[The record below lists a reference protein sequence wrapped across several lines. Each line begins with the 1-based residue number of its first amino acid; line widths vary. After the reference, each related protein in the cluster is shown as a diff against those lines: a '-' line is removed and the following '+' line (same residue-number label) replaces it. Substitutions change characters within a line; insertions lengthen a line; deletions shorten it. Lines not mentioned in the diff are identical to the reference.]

1 MTAVGSGAG
10 GPKHVIELAQHTFVF
25 IGGLHRS
32 GTTLLARC
40 LAEHPQIS
48 GFSGTG
54 AREDEGQHL
63 QTVYKAGRAHGGPGR
78 FGFDPEAH
86 LTERSELVSDGSRD
100 RLLEQWG
107 PHWDASRPILVEKSP
122 PNLIRTRFLQAL
134 FPDARFVAL
143 IRHPVAVAGAT
154 RQFGR
159 ARRLWRR
166 MSYSSLIEHW
176 LHCHELLLED
186 APHLDRLLVM
196 RYEEFVADPDERL
209 ADVHRFLDLEPR
221 PSGLEVRREIN
232 DAYFRRWALARR
244 GPRTSADVEHA
255 IETMEERVGRF
266 GYSLAQP
273 VLLTPLREVG

>member
-1 MTAVGSGAG
+1 ML
-10 GPKHVIELAQHTFVF
+10 ELTQWQQHTFVF

-40 LAEHPQIS
+40 LAEHPDVS
-48 GFSGTG
+48 GFANTG

-63 QTVYKAGRAHGGPGR
+63 QTVYRAGRAHGGPGR

-86 LTERSELVSDGSRD
+86 LTESSDLVSDASRA

-107 PHWDASRPILVEKSP
+107 SHWDGSRRVLVEKSP

-134 FPDARFVAL
+134 FPGSRMVAL
-143 IRHPVAVAGAT
+143 VRHPIAVAGAT
-154 RQFGR
+154 RQFGH

-176 LHCHELLLED
+176 LHCHELLVED
-186 APHLDRLLVM
+186 ASRIDHLLVM
-196 RYEEFVADPDERL
+196 RYEEFVANPDERL
-209 ADVHRFLDLEPR
+209 ADVYRFIGVEPR
-221 PSGLEVRREIN
+221 PSGLVVKRGIN
-232 DAYFRRWALARR
+232 DEYFRRWTIARR
-244 GPRTSADVEHA
+244 SPGTGADIAHAVESL
-255 IETMEERVGRF
+255 EERVNRF

-273 VLLTPLREVG
+273 VLLTPLEKVG

>member
-1 MTAVGSGAG
+1 MTAVGSRAG
-10 GPKHVIELAQHTFVF
+10 GPIPVIDLAQHTFVF

-40 LAEHPQIS
+40 MAEHPEVS
-48 GFSGTG
+48 GFSGTR

-63 QTVYKAGRAHGGPGR
+63 QTVYKSGRRHGGPGR

-86 LTERSELVSDGSRD
+86 LTETSQLVCDRSREQ
-100 RLLEQWG
+100 LLEQWG
-107 PHWDASRPILVEKSP
+107 RHWDASRPVLVEKSP

-134 FPDARFVAL
+134 FPEARFVAL
-143 IRHPVAVAGAT
+143 VRHPVAVAGAT
-154 RQFGR
+154 RQFGHV
-159 ARRLWRR
+159 RRLWRR

-186 APHLDRLLVM
+186 APHIRNLLVM
-196 RYEEFVADPDERL
+196 RYEEFVSSPDARL
-209 ADVHRFLDLEPR
+209 ADVYRFIGLEPR
-221 PSGLEVRREIN
+221 PSGLEVKREIN

-244 GPRTSADVEHA
+244 VQGTSADIASA
-255 IETMEERVGRF
+255 IETMEERVNRF

-273 VLLTPLREVG
+273 LLLTPLRKVG

>member
-1 MTAVGSGAG
+1 MGSE
-10 GPKHVIELAQHTFVF
+10 PVIELEQHTFVF

-40 LAEHPQIS
+40 LAEHQQVS
-48 GFSGTG
+48 GFSSTG

-86 LTERSELVSDGSRD
+86 LTEASPLVSDGSRD
-100 RLLEQWG
+100 QLLEQWG
-107 PHWDASRPILVEKSP
+107 QHWDASRPVLVEKSP

-154 RQFGR
+154 REFGR

-166 MSYSSLIEHW
+166 MSYSSLIDHW
-176 LHCHELLLED
+176 LHCHEVLLAD
-186 APHLDRLLVM
+186 APQIEHLLVM
-196 RYEEFVADPDERL
+196 RYEEFVANPDERL
-209 ADVHRFLDLEPR
+209 ADVYRFIGVDPL

-244 GPRTSADVEHA
+244 NPRTADDIAHA
-255 IETMEERVGRF
+255 VETMEQRVARF

-273 VLLTPLREVG
+273 VLLTPLEEVG